1 MCSRFRI
8 HYQNLISQAVDWDHC
23 PDRLSGRDN
32 GPILPA
38 VLSGIF
44 HPAARVIRSCDLRH
58 AVSIALY
65 LVGVIGIIGFALIIP
80 AISLGEDSLA
90 KDSLGATK
98 STDSRSTGIEVKNSI
113 LKSLDTVSV
122 AAGVSGVLGA
132 VLVREGDIVNLKSPL
147 AKVRDDEA
155 ALVVVQAQLALD
167 TAKMKTTRDVDL
179 KLAIKGSEVASKE
192 LQRTLDANARAA
204 DTYPANEVDRM
215 RLMVDKSKLEI
226 ESAQLEQRLTLLAS
240 EQAETELRQAKQ
252 TVNRH
257 TIYSPL
263 SAMVIAVDKQAGEW
277 VDPNSTVV
285 ELMTMN
291 PLRVEGFIDAS
302 NASSMVAGNN
312 AKVSITIGTSSYE
325 VSGKVV
331 FVSPVANPVNSQVRV
346 FIEIDNSESRF
357 RPGLS
362 VKATVGGGT

>member
-8 HYQNLISQAVDWDHC
+8 HYQNSIIQSFK
-23 PDRLSGRDN
+23 PRN
-32 GPILPA
+32 
-38 VLSGIF
+38 
-44 HPAARVIRSCDLRH
+44 VIIK
-58 AVSIALY
+58 AWY
-65 LVGVIGIIGFALIIP
+65 LVCILGIIGFDLIIP
-80 AISLGEDSLA
+80 GISLGEDL
-90 KDSLGATK
+90 LGESSTGVVK

-302 NASSMVAGNN
+302 NASSVVAGNI

-325 VSGKVV
+325 VIGKVV

>member
-1 MCSRFRI
+1 MSK
-8 HYQNLISQAVDWDHC
+8 
-23 PDRLSGRDN
+23 
-32 GPILPA
+32 
-38 VLSGIF
+38 
-44 HPAARVIRSCDLRH
+44 
-58 AVSIALY
+58 ALY
-65 LVGVIGIIGFALIIP
+65 FVCVLRIISFALIIP
-80 AISLGEDSLA
+80 AISLGEDSLAKDSLA

-226 ESAQLEQRLTLLAS
+226 ERAQLEQRLTMLAS
-240 EQAETELRQAKQ
+240 EQAEAELRQAEQ
-252 TVNRH
+252 TVSRH
-257 TIYSPL
+257 TIYSPS
-263 SAMVIAVDKQAGEW
+263 SAMVIAVEKQAGEW

-302 NASSMVAGNN
+302 NASSVVAGNN

-325 VSGKVV
+325 VIGKVV